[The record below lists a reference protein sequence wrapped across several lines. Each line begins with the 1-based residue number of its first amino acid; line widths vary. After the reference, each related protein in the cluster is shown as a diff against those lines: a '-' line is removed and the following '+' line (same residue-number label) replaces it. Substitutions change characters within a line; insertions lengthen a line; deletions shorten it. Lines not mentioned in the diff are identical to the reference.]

1 MESRDP
7 VPGLL
12 PVIPVTTTEE
22 VYRRL
27 KQAVVDGDLVPGSR
41 LIERGLAEQLR
52 VSRTPVREALKTLLV
67 EGLVTIDGHRGLIV
81 SRLSIESVE
90 QAYTLRE
97 ALEGLAARL
106 ACEHVDVRL
115 STLEAALGQMENPA
129 ASPDEV
135 DAAHS
140 LFHDTIAEMS
150 HNTYLIHSLQGLEAF
165 RTRMVSLAWITTM
178 RVKASMPEHQAI
190 FNAIRERDP
199 DRAERCARSHV
210 RKTRDGLM
218 KRLKTEHSEAPI
230 HD

>member
-7 VPGLL
+7 IPGLF
-12 PVIPVTTTEE
+12 PVTPVTTTEE

-41 LIERGLAEQLR
+41 LIERGLAEQLQ
-52 VSRTPVREALKTLLV
+52 VSRTPVREALKTLLA
-67 EGLVTIDGHRGLIV
+67 EGLVTVDGHRGLIV
-81 SRLSIESVE
+81 ARLSIESVE

-115 STLEAALGQMENPA
+115 STLKAALGRMENPD
-129 ASPDEV
+129 ASPDEM

-140 LFHDTIAEMS
+140 LFHDTIADMS

-165 RTRMVSLAWITTM
+165 RTRMVSLAWITTR

-190 FNAIRERDP
+190 FDAIRERDP
-199 DRAERCARSHV
+199 DRAEECARSHV

-218 KRLKTEHSEAPI
+218 KRLKAEHHEAP
-230 HD
+230 DYD